1 MVNTPLENLIEAEK
15 KAAILFH
22 KTEERGLISI
32 GKTEKEINVSIYE
45 LAYELF
51 RIKKFWHKRIVRS
64 GKNTLLPYK
73 ENPIDLILQED
84 DIIFFDFGP
93 VFDEWEA
100 DYGRTYVT
108 GSNPLKLKLKE
119 DVEKAWHE
127 GKHYFEKHKEQLTG
141 ADFYEY
147 TKNLALKYGWEYGN
161 DHCGHLVGNF
171 PHETLIGE
179 DLINYIHPLNNNLM
193 LSKDQ
198 FGKDR
203 YWIYEIHFVNQE
215 LEIGGFFEQLL
226 S

>member
-1 MVNTPLENLIEAEK
+1 M
-15 KAAILFH
+15 
-22 KTEERGLISI
+22 
-32 GKTEKEINVSIYE
+32 
-45 LAYELF
+45 
-51 RIKKFWHKRIVRS
+51 
-64 GKNTLLPYK
+64 
-73 ENPIDLILQED
+73 
-84 DIIFFDFGP
+84 
-93 VFDEWEA
+93 
-100 DYGRTYVT
+100 
-108 GSNPLKLKLKE
+108 KLKLKE

-127 GKHYFEKHKEQLTG
+127 GKQYFEKHKEQLTG